1 MIDPLSHGESDHAA
15 PRAGTGPRRVY
26 HPRVPAGR
34 AERTRMARGR
44 MAFVVV
50 AVLAALVVAE
60 DALLFLVLR
69 TDGFMLGPILISSE
83 RNYAE
88 NLLFLAGALLAI
100 GYAVR
105 SLALRFEKPPADESD
120 ERAARIGDNLLIYAR
135 RHGLTDRESEVLRLI
150 LQGKDNQN
158 IASTLTIAP
167 STVKVYVHRLLQKTG
182 CENRQGLIQDFWRSA

>member
-1 MIDPLSHGESDHAA
+1 
-15 PRAGTGPRRVY
+15 
-26 HPRVPAGR
+26 
-34 AERTRMARGR
+34 MARGR

-120 ERAARIGDNLLIYAR
+120 RAR
-135 RHGLTDRESEVLRLI
+135 RAHRRQPAHLRTAPRPDRPRERSAAPHFAGEGQSEHRLDAHHCAEHREGVRAPPSAENRVRESPGPHPRFLAERL
-150 LQGKDNQN
+150 
-158 IASTLTIAP
+158 AA
-167 STVKVYVHRLLQKTG
+167 
-182 CENRQGLIQDFWRSA
+182 